1 MSMNPR
7 KTRQKGAEILEF
19 ALVTIPMFGFL
30 FLQVNIAWAVFA
42 RASLQNAVREGVRY
56 AVTSQTESGYGH
68 KDSVKKLVQSRAS
81 FLLRGEAGW
90 SLIHVRFFTPDT
102 LTDVSNVAGGNTG
115 GNLVQV
121 SVEGYT
127 HANLAPTVLLPG
139 LLTRLTPIA
148 MSADAWDRMEASP
161 ASGAPA
167 L

>member
-7 KTRQKGAEILEF
+7 KTRQKGSEILEF
-19 ALVTIPMFGFL
+19 AFVTIPMFGFL

-42 RASLQNAVREGVRY
+42 RASLQHAVREGVRY
-56 AVTSQTESGYGH
+56 AVTSKTRSGYGH
-68 KDSVKKLVQSRAS
+68 KDSVRQLVQSRAP
-81 FLLRGEAGW
+81 FLLRGVAGW
-90 SLIHVRFFTPDT
+90 NLIHVRFFTPDT
-102 LTDVSNVAGGNTG
+102 LTDVSTATGGNAG

-121 SVEGYT
+121 SVEGYS
-127 HANLAPTVLLPG
+127 HENLLPG